1 MSLSKSR
8 ILLDDSSDDE
18 GNRFVVSER
27 EDLKGVEQAATG
39 HNEGDEESVLS
50 SGVESEDDS
59 DSEKSVA
66 STLVDEDEDEI
77 AGVIEEDGVEDE
89 SGDEE
94 EGDKNAVRVSRKE
107 LNVSFSPNTISPSTK
122 LKASSADSGSWTCRK
137 CTYLNPSPCRK
148 CGMCL
153 THSGVVTSVAKRSS
167 SSSSRSSLL
176 ALPGRRRR

>member
-18 GNRFVVSER
+18 DNMFVVSER
-27 EDLKGVEQAATG
+27 EDLKGMEQAASG

-59 DSEKSVA
+59 EKSVA
-66 STLVDEDEDEI
+66 STLVDEDEIVGDEEE
-77 AGVIEEDGVEDE
+77 GVIEDE

-107 LNVSFSPNTISPSTK
+107 LNVSFSPNTFSPSTK

-137 CTYLNPSPCRK
+137 CTYLNPSPSRK